1 LAPGQAQNIPDRFG
15 RHPAKNRGGRENGFF
30 IYPGFCLYP
39 AVIPFLKNM
48 PLTQAEYHSGYYC
61 FAVNHMK
68 FA

>member
-1 LAPGQAQNIPDRFG
+1 MAPGQAQNIPDRFG
-15 RHPAKNRGGRENGFF
+15 RHPAKNRGGREKVFF